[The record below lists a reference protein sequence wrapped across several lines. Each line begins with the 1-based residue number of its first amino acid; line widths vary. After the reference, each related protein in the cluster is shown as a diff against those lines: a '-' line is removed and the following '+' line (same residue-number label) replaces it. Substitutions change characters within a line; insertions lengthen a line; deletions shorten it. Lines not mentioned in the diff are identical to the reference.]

1 MGLSSNRNA
10 KRALSRQLGRLN
22 RPNFKQTVLVDS
34 KRKLIDSI
42 NSDRSINT
50 ILNTQA
56 EKDQLI
62 YNFEKEILN
71 KKREKFSPYVETD
84 IETEYVEQPCTTQ
97 FDFGNTSWIGE
108 TWRTEAV
115 FTGVAEDDI
124 LYIDSWHIVP
134 ITTGSRYGYIEFLIK
149 PDIESIIF
157 TITHDRDS
165 KDDNAWIKAYKND
178 VLIAEDVSILGQ
190 YDPNYWLL
198 EGGSSFQLSANNL
211 TSDGCE
217 TKIKLEGRMDGGTP
231 TYITVEVDNIIK

>member
-34 KRKLIDSI
+34 KRKLMDSI

-50 ILNTQA
+50 
-56 EKDQLI
+56 
-62 YNFEKEILN
+62 ILN

-134 ITTGSRYGYIEFLIK
+134 ITTGSRYGYIEFFIK

-190 YDPNYWLL
+190 GDPNYWLL
-198 EGGSSFQLSANNL
+198 NAGSSFQLSANNL

>member
-71 KKREKFSPYVETD
+71 KKREKFSPYVET
-84 IETEYVEQPCTTQ
+84 EYVEPEPEFGICDLVDT
-97 FDFGNTSWIGE
+97 DF
-108 TWRTEAV
+108 
-115 FTGVAEDDI
+115 EDDCEYYGNLFLTGQFAI
-124 LYIDSWHIVP
+124 LENFETRTNDEI
-134 ITTGSRYGYIEFLIK
+134 GGEFFNVGLFNYVEDFEDGLSHGELI
-149 PDIESIIF
+149 
-157 TITHDRDS
+157 
-165 KDDNAWIKAYKND
+165 
-178 VLIAEDVSILGQ
+178 
-190 YDPNYWLL
+190 
-198 EGGSSFQLSANNL
+198 NL
-211 TSDGCE
+211 
-217 TKIKLEGRMDGGTP
+217 
-231 TYITVEVDNIIK
+231 

>member
-22 RPNFKQTVLVDS
+22 RPNFKQTILVDS
-34 KRKLIDSI
+34 KRKLI
-42 NSDRSINT
+42 
-50 ILNTQA
+50 
-56 EKDQLI
+56 
-62 YNFEKEILN
+62 YNFKKEILN
-71 KKREKFSPYVETD
+71 KKREKFSPYVET
-84 IETEYVEQPCTTQ
+84 ETEYVEQPCTTQ

-134 ITTGSRYGYIEFLIK
+134 FTTGSRYGYIEFLIK

-190 YDPNYWLL
+190 DDPNYWLL
-198 EGGSSFQLSANNL
+198 NGGSSFQLSANNL